1 MLTAQF
7 VLINVVVAVLMKH
20 LDDSNK
26 EAQEDAEMDAEIEL
40 EFSHGLCSRK
50 SGSPNSGQG
59 KGAGAGTGG
68 SGGRTDPEGRL
79 CMRCY
84 SPAQVGTPLSLPT
97 RLQQAA
103 LGRSQAA

>member
-1 MLTAQF
+1 M
-7 VLINVVVAVLMKH
+7 LMKH

-40 EFSHGLCSRK
+40 EFAHGLCSRK

-59 KGAGAGTGG
+59 KGAGTGG

-97 RLQQAA
+97 RL
-103 LGRSQAA
+103 